1 MKIQKVL
8 ERLLQLHPKSEPSTL
23 SRIKRLL
30 KNLNSPENKID
41 NVVQVVGTNG
51 KHSFCVSFREIIEK
65 AGYTCNLNIS
75 PSLRK
80 FNERYYFSGKYI
92 SDEDLYNLLTEV
104 EKKNDNQSISFHEV
118 ITAAW
123 ILHASRNKS
132 DINIVEAGALFRLD
146 SSNVFKKNLCSVV
159 MPIGIDHRDFLKEGT
174 IDEIIYEKCS
184 HLLNESKIFI
194 SQQKKDVLEKIKKN
208 TSNNTSKKYIFGED
222 YNYKKNDI
230 SFIYKDKIGE
240 MNLPL
245 PNLLGD
251 FQISNVSTAIAA
263 ARNINKFKVDE
274 IHIKKAITKIRSE
287 GRLQNI
293 TRGKIRQYVSE
304 NNQIIIDGAHNP
316 LAAYEIKKYLE
327 NLSKEKKIFMILGM
341 MVNKEHKKFIQIFKD
356 KIHSVT
362 AVNIPNQINFI
373 DKEKLSIIS
382 QSCGIP
388 SKTANSIEE
397 AFKKIA
403 NENENAIILCTGSL
417 YFAAEILNLN

>member
-1 MKIQKVL
+1 MKVQKIL

-30 KNLNSPENKID
+30 ISLNSPEKKID
-41 NVVQVVGTNG
+41 NVIQVVGTNG
-51 KHSFCVSFREIIEK
+51 KHSFCVSLREIIEK

-92 SDEDLYNLLTEV
+92 TDENLYNLLTEV
-104 EKKNDNQSISFHEV
+104 EKKNNNQSISFHEV

-132 DINIVEAGALFRLD
+132 NFNIIEAGALFRLD
-146 SSNVFKKNLCSVV
+146 SSNVFQKNLCSVI
-159 MPIGIDHRDFLKEGT
+159 MPIGIDHRDFLKKGT
-174 IDEIIYEKCS
+174 IDEIVYEKCS
-184 HLLNESKIFI
+184 HLLNGSKIFI
-194 SQQKKDVLEKIKKN
+194 SEQKKDVLEKIKKN
-208 TSNNTSKKYIFGED
+208 IVKNTSKKFIFGED
-222 YNYKKNDI
+222 YEYKKSTNG
-230 SFIYKDKIGE
+230 FVYKDKLGE

-251 FQISNVSTAIAA
+251 FQISNVSTAIATA
-263 ARNINKFKVDE
+263 KNLGQFKINE
-274 IHIKKAITKIRSE
+274 MHIKEAITSVRSE

-293 TRGKIRQYVSE
+293 TGGKLRKYVST

-316 LAAYEIKKYLE
+316 LAASVLKKFLE

-341 MVNKEHKKFIQIFKD
+341 MANKDHKEFIKILKD
-356 KIHSVT
+356 KIHSIIT
-362 AVNIPNQINFI
+362 VNIPNQINFI
-373 DKEKLSIIS
+373 EKEKLSAIAK
-382 QSCGIP
+382 SCGIP
-388 SKTANSIEE
+388 SRTENSIEE
-397 AFKKIA
+397 AFKNIA
-403 NENENAIILCTGSL
+403 NEDENAVILCAGSL